1 MAVGETPGKMYAMA
15 VVFSMLATIA
25 VTLRFYARYLKR
37 AGYWWDEY
45 MIVPALVCSDS
56 AQLFTFPLR

>member
-15 VVFSMLATIA
+15 VIFSMLAIIA
-25 VTLRFYARYLKR
+25 VALRFYARYLKR

-45 MIVPALVCSDS
+45 MIVPALVCTDC
-56 AQLFTFPLR
+56 AQHLPFTVR